1 MDNNAKIVSNSKM
14 YFEIAER
21 RLLLRLFDVIFVLLS
36 LYFVNSHFE
45 IRYLDFSV
53 VNFYWT
59 LVLGVYLLFFG
70 SIFEMYN
77 LQVASNEFQVLRSTV
92 LTVSTTVLVYLLTPV
107 FSPTLPTTRIQILL
121 FYVIVLISLI
131 LWRLFY
137 VKFLASNLFV
147 QNAVLICE
155 KEQLRELIL
164 GLEKID
170 PHYKII
176 AYVSVDTMD
185 DFVGHDYVQHIE
197 KNALVSFVEKYG
209 VSEVV
214 IASQKTEGI
223 TSELYQQLLQLLEAG
238 RSIREYSQ
246 VYESKTQRIP
256 VHYMARD
263 FYRFFPFSRS
273 NSNKL
278 YLFVVRVFEVLLSI
292 IGILFGVALLPLVLL
307 GNCIGNRGTLLYTQE
322 RMGKDGS
329 VFNIY
334 KLRTMVQDAESN
346 GAVFTVA
353 NDVRVTRFG
362 SFLRKTRIDEVPQFY
377 NILKGDMAIIGPRPE
392 RPCFVKKI
400 AELMPFYETRHV
412 IKPGLSGWAQVNY
425 SYGENIE
432 DSLIK
437 LQYDLYYIKHRSI
450 YLDLNISLRTITTVL
465 FCRGQ

>member
-14 YFEIAER
+14 YFEISER
-21 RLLLRLFDVIFVLLS
+21 RILLRLFDVIFVFLS
-36 LYFVNSHFE
+36 LYFVQSQFG
-45 IRYLDFSV
+45 ISYLEFSV
-53 VNFYWT
+53 SNFYWT
-59 LVLGVYLLFFG
+59 VVLGVYLLFFG

-77 LQVASNEFQVLRSTV
+77 LQVASNEFQVLKSTV

-107 FSPTLPTTRIQILL
+107 FSPTLPTTRIQILI
-121 FYVIVLISLI
+121 FYGIVLISLV

-137 VKFLASNLFV
+137 VRFLASNRFV
-147 QNAVLICE
+147 QNVILICE
-155 KEQLRELIL
+155 KEQLQELIL
-164 GLEKID
+164 GLQHID

-176 AYVSVDTMD
+176 AYVSVDAIE
-185 DFVGHDYVQHIE
+185 DFVNHDYVQQIE
-197 KNALVSFVEKYG
+197 KNSLVSFVEKYG

-214 IASQKTEGI
+214 VASQKTEGI
-223 TSELYQQLLQLLEAG
+223 TSELYQQLLQLLESG
-238 RSIREYSQ
+238 RSIREYTQ
-246 VYESKTQRIP
+246 VYESKTHRIP
-256 VHYMARD
+256 VQYMARD

-278 YLFVVRVFEVLLSI
+278 YLSVVRFFEVLLSI
-292 IGILFGVALLPLVLL
+292 IGILLGALLLPLVLL
-307 GNCIGNRGTLLYTQE
+307 GNCIGNRGALMYIQE
-322 RMGKDGS
+322 RVGKDGT

-362 SFLRKTRIDEVPQFY
+362 SFLRKTRIDEFPQFY

-392 RPCFVKKI
+392 RPCFVNKI

-425 SYGENIE
+425 SYGESIQ

-437 LQYDLYYIKHRSI
+437 LQYDLYYIKHRSV

-465 FCRGQ
+465 FYRGQ